1 MASIFK
7 QQYTTRDSDGKV
19 IKKKS
24 AYWYVDY
31 KAEDGTR
38 KRVKGFK
45 DKTATAQL
53 AAKLEKE
60 AELEQAGII
69 DRFKEHRQRPLAE
82 HLRDFETSLIAKG
95 NTEKH
100 AKVTVSRVE
109 RIFDGCKFRSW
120 SDISASRIQKHLSE
134 LRKNDNPISEQTS
147 NYYLQSV
154 KQFCK
159 WMIQDRRAS
168 ESPLEHLTKLNIK
181 RGKQARRA
189 VEPDEIRRL
198 LEVTECEPSRF
209 NATGHQRA
217 ILYLLA
223 IETGLRA
230 SELMSL
236 TVSSFDFDN
245 LTVTIKAADSKNGRE
260 TEIPLRTETALTVK
274 SFVAGKMPNCKA
286 LDMPSI
292 YNTAKM
298 IRADLK
304 AAGIDPEDNGKGKID
319 FHSLRHTTGT
329 LLAASG
335 AHPKV
340 MQSIMRHSDINLTMS
355 RYTHTLT
362 GQESEAIENL
372 PDLTLPSKWKQKAT
386 GTDDFVADS
395 TVAPA
400 YKKLTKNAY
409 FNGQSMS
416 LIGIESSNQKGFSGN
431 IQEVSKSL
439 QVATLGKEKEPMSPT
454 DISSNIIGPRRIRTF
469 DQWIMSPLL

>member
-7 QQYTTRDSDGKV
+7 QQYTSKDSNGRT

-31 KAEDGTR
+31 KAEDGIR

-60 AELEQAGII
+60 SELEQAGII

-95 NTEKH
+95 STGKH
-100 AKVTVSRVE
+100 ARVTVARVKS
-109 RIFDGCKFRSW
+109 IFDGCKFRLW
-120 SDISASRIQKHLSE
+120 PDISASNIQKHLSE
-134 LRKNDNPISEQTS
+134 LRKTDKAISAQTS

-189 VEPDEIRRL
+189 IEPDEIRRL
-198 LEVTECEPSRF
+198 LEVTESEPSRF

-217 ILYLLA
+217 MLYLLA

-230 SELMSL
+230 SELKSL

-245 LTVTIKAADSKNGRE
+245 LTVTIKAADSKNGKE
-260 TEIPLRTETALTVK
+260 TEIPLKAETALTMK
-274 SFVAGKMPNCKA
+274 SFVAGKLLNCKA
-286 LDMPSI
+286 LNMPTI

-304 AAGIDPEDNGKGKID
+304 VAGIDPEDNGKGKID

-335 AHPKV
+335 AHPKI

-355 RYTHTLT
+355 RYTHTLI
-362 GQESEAIENL
+362 GQESQAIQNL
-372 PDLTLPSKWKQKAT
+372 PDLTLPSKEKQKAT
-386 GTDDFVADS
+386 GTDNFVVDS

-400 YKKLTKNAY
+400 YKKLTKTAY
-409 FNGQSMS
+409 FNGQPMS
-416 LIGIESSNQKGFSGN
+416 AIDTEQGNQKSIYGDNQGFD
-431 IQEVSKSL
+431 KSL
-439 QVATLGKEKEPMSPT
+439 QLASLGKQKEPMSST
-454 DISSNIIGPRRIRTF
+454 DIGSNMNGPRRIRTF